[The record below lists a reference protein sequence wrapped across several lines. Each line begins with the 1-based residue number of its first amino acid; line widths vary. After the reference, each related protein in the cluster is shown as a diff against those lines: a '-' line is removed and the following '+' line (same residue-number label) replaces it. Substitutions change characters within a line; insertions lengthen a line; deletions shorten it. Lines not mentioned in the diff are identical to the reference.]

1 MTDKI
6 SGSALKFIGIYEN
19 GGDVPEFETK
29 KTEQYSRQGV
39 NLRDLITSQ
48 AGGDDEQSFQKYLK
62 TAGVSRRD
70 QKRLSKAYNTVRT
83 SGLDYILSEDGSG
96 FNVFD
101 KETGAAQTRSSRATG
116 STKGVNLADLVRLGD
131 NVSKLAGFAAQG
143 LGEYGKDKKPIT
155 DTEPRGLP
163 ASKTSDVNAE
173 DPEIDLVN
181 YQPPATGGTRGPASG
196 KKQGAAPPAK
206 GNTTIVDDA
215 YKRSQDLIM
224 NRNAPSD
231 PMSMWGGL
239 SRNPAQ
245 VHQDQVDSTRIG
257 GNVDEQKLAEHMKGI
272 RGQFEKRLVG
282 MGGFTGF
289 TMGPGSV
296 SSNAIKANTKAYADR
311 AAAIYEAMVREGFN
325 PDIEEISS
333 LIQNDELEQISKG
346 LGTNLNIIG
355 TVMTLGRLGPF
366 ALRGGAGGL
375 KSLASKYP
383 KFAKWLASKGVAKPL
398 QFPPTQSLP
407 SVSKGVKEFLK
418 GRSITG
424 EAAKRMAREG
434 AGPAPKPSR
443 FNWDW
448 MSERIGEGFEKG
460 GKIAIQN
467 SIDAAAQKVENFHG
481 APTGKLFS
489 IKSLM
494 GI

>member
-1 MTDKI
+1 MGPVRKASGKLT
-6 SGSALKFIGIYEN
+6 GSALRFIGIYEN
-19 GGDVPEFETK
+19 GGEVPEFETK
-29 KTEQYSRQGV
+29 KTEQYSRKGM
-39 NLRDLITSQ
+39 NLRDLIASQ

-70 QKRLSKAYNTVRT
+70 QRRLSKAYNTIRT
-83 SGLDYILSEDGSG
+83 SGFDYILSEDGSG

-101 KETGAAQTRSSRATG
+101 KETGAAQTRSGRATG
-116 STKGVNLADLVRLGD
+116 STKGVNLADLIRLGD

-143 LGEYGKDKKPIT
+143 LGEYGKNKKPIT

-163 ASKTSDVNAE
+163 ASKTSDVNLTG
-173 DPEIDLVN
+173 DPEIDLAE
-181 YQPPATGGTRGPASG
+181 YQPPTAGSTRNQAPA
-196 KKQGAAPPAK
+196 KKQGTAPVKSSPPV
-206 GNTTIVDDA
+206 VDEA

-224 NRNAPSD
+224 NRNAPAN
-231 PMSMWGGL
+231 PMTMWGGL
-239 SRNPAQ
+239 ARNPAQ
-245 VHQDQVDSTRIG
+245 VHQEQIDSIRMG

-289 TMGPGSV
+289 AMGPGSV
-296 SSNAIKANTKAYADR
+296 SSNSIKANTKAYADR

-333 LIQNDELEQISKG
+333 LIQNDELEQISGG
-346 LGTNLNIIG
+346 LSTNLNTIG

-366 ALRGGAGGL
+366 MLRGGAGGL

-398 QFPPTQSLP
+398 QFPQTQTLP
-407 SVSKGVKEFLK
+407 SVSRGAKDFL
-418 GRSITG
+418 RERARTG
-424 EAAKRMAREG
+424 AASKAMRYE
-434 AGPAPKPSR
+434 S
-443 FNWDW
+443 
-448 MSERIGEGFEKG
+448 GFGKG

-467 SIDAAAQKVENFHG
+467 SIDAAAQKIESFHG
-481 APTGKLFS
+481 APAGKLFS